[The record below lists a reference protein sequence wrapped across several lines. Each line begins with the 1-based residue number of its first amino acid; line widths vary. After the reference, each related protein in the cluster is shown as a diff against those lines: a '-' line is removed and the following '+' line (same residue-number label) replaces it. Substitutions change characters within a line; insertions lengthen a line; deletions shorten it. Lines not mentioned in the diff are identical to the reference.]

1 MKKTLSLVVIFIA
14 VLTGC
19 EKKNSSL
26 VVPAIEVDCGGV
38 TNANDSSFESINY
51 IPISLPDSII
61 VGEIN
66 HIKTFGDYYF
76 LHDEMQTKSLTIVN
90 RQGEFITQLRNSGQG
105 PGEISALSAF
115 TFDEKNNRLY
125 VYDREKLQIL
135 MFSFP
140 DLSYRGYIDIGKY
153 LMNIEF
159 TGENNLVLVSEN
171 VITKSKYEGLMT
183 LDLNTEK
190 IESLAIENKAG
201 SIEMSYPNTFSTQA
215 NKLFY
220 AFPDEYTTIYKLNTR
235 IEPLYRIHFGK
246 NNLPPS
252 VFEQSDFEAFE
263 RVMSEDPPKATWVQ
277 NIWFS
282 ENKMMFSYLFGTVDI
297 RFNAVYHFDSQ
308 KLSNYYNLYIP
319 YTEGVIPNS
328 LGVSDRGQLS
338 IIYADI
344 VDETMIKDNSEFFQA
359 YQESAKSA
367 FGMILVEYILD

>member
-14 VLTGC
+14 VLTNC
-19 EKKNSSL
+19 EKENSSS
-26 VVPAIEVDCGGV
+26 VVPTIEVDCGDV

-344 VDETMIKDNSEFFQA
+344 VDETIMKDNSEFFQA

-367 FGMILVEYILD
+367 FGMIMVEYILD

>member
-14 VLTGC
+14 VLTNC
-19 EKKNSSL
+19 EKENSSS
-26 VVPAIEVDCGGV
+26 VVPTIEVDCGDV

-66 HIKTFGDYYF
+66 HIKTYGDYYF

-201 SIEMSYPNTFSTQA
+201 SIEMSYPNTFSNQA